1 MRLKRRPVWLMA
13 ATLAV
18 PLQDDGKWVIQ
29 KYSNIKVNEVSFLS
43 PAGISIKV
51 DKSASPLVRLLP
63 ENTKISGFSVEGKL
77 NGLPKFAHLD
87 KEGSGEADDFALRI
101 GFVVP
106 GDKKL
111 GALRKLFAPEWIRN
125 LFSMAPEGKGIDR
138 IWFFNFVQ
146 NLNALGK
153 GRVHPKSE
161 LIREEYF
168 AHAVV
173 GPFSLKKTF
182 DKPIDAAA
190 VWINSDG
197 DDSGSSFGLEI
208 LKLEL
213 GLEEDK
219 KEVLK

>member
-1 MRLKRRPVWLMA
+1 MA
-13 ATLAV
+13 ATLAI

-29 KYSNIKVNEVSFLS
+29 KYSNIGANEVSFLS

-51 DKSASPLVRLLP
+51 DKSASPLVRVFS
-63 ENTKISGFSVEGKL
+63 ENTKISGFSIEGKL
-77 NGLPKFAHLD
+77 NGLPRFSRID
-87 KEGSGEADDFALRI
+87 KEGSGEADDFALRV

-125 LFSMAPEGKGIDR
+125 LFSMAPAGKGIDR
-138 IWFFNFVQ
+138 ILFFNFVQ
-146 NLNALGK
+146 NLNALGS

-161 LIREEYF
+161 LIREEFF
-168 AHAVV
+168 ARAEV
-173 GPFSLKKTF
+173 GAFSVKKTF
-182 DKPIDAAA
+182 DQPIEAAA

-197 DDSGSSFGLEI
+197 DDSGSSFGVEI

-213 GLEEDK
+213 GLEENK
-219 KEVLK
+219 KDVLK

>member
-1 MRLKRRPVWLMA
+1 MA
-13 ATLAV
+13 ATLAI

-29 KYSNIKVNEVSFLS
+29 KYSNIKANEVSFVS
-43 PAGISIKV
+43 PAGIHIKV
-51 DKSASPLVRLLP
+51 EKSASPLVRLLP

-87 KEGSGEADDFALRI
+87 KEGSGESDDFVLRI

-146 NLNALGK
+146 NLNALGS
-153 GRVHPKSE
+153 GRFHPKSE
-161 LIREEYF
+161 LIREEFF
-168 AHAVV
+168 ARAEV
-173 GPFSLKKTF
+173 GEFSVKKTF
-182 DKPIDAAA
+182 DEPVAAA
-190 VWINSDG
+190 AIWFNSDG

-208 LKLEL
+208 FKLEL
-213 GLEEDK
+213 GLEEK
-219 KEVLK
+219 KSK